1 MSRRAEYRREA
12 KKKPDAV
19 YRVTRAELE
28 KMIADATR
36 KAWREHQMYTAF
48 ATMKVYER
56 VQSVVLMEMGWGARG
71 PRMKRY
77 FDRTGEIMD
86 RFGRILDKG
95 KPEEIRAFCDE
106 YGVDPEIFG
115 AAIEAGI
122 QAGKL
127 EDTEEIEIDLIGG
140 EA

>member
-1 MSRRAEYRREA
+1 MNRRAEYRREA

-19 YRVTRAELE
+19 YHVTRAELE

-36 KAWREHQMYTAF
+36 EAWREHQMYTAF

-71 PRMKRY
+71 PRMQRY
-77 FDRTGEIMD
+77 FERTGEIMD

-95 KPEEIRAFCDE
+95 KPDEIRAFCDE

-115 AAIEAGI
+115 AAIEARELAEQG
-122 QAGKL
+122 
-127 EDTEEIEIDLIGG
+127 EVEIELGG
-140 EA
+140 ET

>member
-19 YRVTRAELE
+19 YHVTRAELE

-71 PRMKRY
+71 PRMQRY
-77 FDRTGEIMD
+77 FERTGEIMD

-115 AAIEAGI
+115 AAIKTRELAEQG
-122 QAGKL
+122 
-127 EDTEEIEIDLIGG
+127 EVEIDLEEGV
-140 EA
+140 

>member
-19 YRVTRAELE
+19 YHVTRAELE
-28 KMIADATR
+28 KMVADATR

-71 PRMKRY
+71 PRMQRY
-77 FDRTGEIMD
+77 FERTGEIMD

-95 KPEEIRAFCDE
+95 KPEKIRAFCDE

-115 AAIEAGI
+115 AAIKTRELAEQG
-122 QAGKL
+122 
-127 EDTEEIEIDLIGG
+127 EVEIDL
-140 EA
+140 EEEV

>member
-19 YRVTRAELE
+19 YHVTRAELE

-86 RFGRILDKG
+86 RFGKILDKR

-115 AAIEAGI
+115 AAIKTRELAEQG
-122 QAGKL
+122 
-127 EDTEEIEIDLIGG
+127 EIEIDLEGG

>member
-19 YRVTRAELE
+19 YHVTRAELE

-56 VQSVVLMEMGWGARG
+56 VQSVVLMEMGWSARG
-71 PRMKRY
+71 PRMQRY
-77 FDRTGEIMD
+77 FERTGEIMD
-86 RFGRILDKG
+86 RFGKILDKG
-95 KPEEIRAFCDE
+95 KPDEIRAFCDE
-106 YGVDPEIFG
+106 YGVDPKIFG
-115 AAIEAGI
+115 AAIKTRELAEQG
-122 QAGKL
+122 
-127 EDTEEIEIDLIGG
+127 EVEIDL
-140 EA
+140 EEEV

>member
-19 YRVTRAELE
+19 YHVTRAELE

-71 PRMKRY
+71 PRMQRY
-77 FDRTGEIMD
+77 FERTGEIMD
-86 RFGRILDKG
+86 RFGRILEKG

-115 AAIEAGI
+115 AAIKTRELAKQG
-122 QAGKL
+122 
-127 EDTEEIEIDLIGG
+127 EVEIDLERGG
-140 EA
+140 V

>member
-1 MSRRAEYRREA
+1 MSKRAEYRRQA
-12 KKKPDAV
+12 KQKPDAV
-19 YRVTRAELE
+19 YHVTRAELE

-36 KAWREHQMYTAF
+36 KAWQEHQMYTAF

-71 PRMKRY
+71 PRMQRY
-77 FDRTGEIMD
+77 FERTGEIMD

-115 AAIEAGI
+115 AAIKTRELAEQG
-122 QAGKL
+122 
-127 EDTEEIEIDLIGG
+127 EVEIELQG
-140 EA
+140 EENGN

>member
-19 YRVTRAELE
+19 YHVTREELE
-28 KMIADATR
+28 KMIAEATR
-36 KAWREHQMYTAF
+36 KAWRERQMYTAF
-48 ATMKVYER
+48 VTMKVYER

-71 PRMKRY
+71 PRMQRY
-77 FDRTGEIMD
+77 FERTGEIMD

-95 KPEEIRAFCDE
+95 KPDEIRAFCDE

-115 AAIEAGI
+115 AAIETRELAE
-122 QAGKL
+122 Q
-127 EDTEEIEIDLIGG
+127 EEIEIDLERGV
-140 EA
+140 

>member
-19 YRVTRAELE
+19 YHVTRAELE
-28 KMIADATR
+28 KMITDGTR

-71 PRMKRY
+71 PRMQRY
-77 FDRTGEIMD
+77 FERTGEIMD

-95 KPEEIRAFCDE
+95 KQEEIRAFCDE

-115 AAIEAGI
+115 SAIKTRELAEQG
-122 QAGKL
+122 
-127 EDTEEIEIDLIGG
+127 EVEIDLEEGV
-140 EA
+140 

>member
-1 MSRRAEYRREA
+1 MSRRAEYRRET

-19 YRVTRAELE
+19 YHVTRAELE

-48 ATMKVYER
+48 TTMKVYER
-56 VQSVVLMEMGWGARG
+56 VQSAVLMEMGWGARG
-71 PRMKRY
+71 PRMQKY
-77 FDRTGEIMD
+77 FERTGEIMD

-95 KPEEIRAFCDE
+95 KPDEIREFCDE

-115 AAIEAGI
+115 AAINTHELAE
-122 QAGKL
+122 Q
-127 EDTEEIEIDLIGG
+127 EEIEIELEEGV
-140 EA
+140 

>member
-19 YRVTRAELE
+19 YHVTRAELE
-28 KMIADATR
+28 EMIADATR

-71 PRMKRY
+71 PRMQRY
-77 FDRTGEIMD
+77 FERTGEIMD

-95 KPEEIRAFCDE
+95 KQDEIRAFCDE
-106 YGVDPEIFG
+106 YGVDSEIFG
-115 AAIEAGI
+115 AAIKTHELAE
-122 QAGKL
+122 QK
-127 EDTEEIEIDLIGG
+127 EIEIDLEKGV
-140 EA
+140 

>member
-12 KKKPDAV
+12 KKKLDAV
-19 YRVTRAELE
+19 YHVTRAELE

-71 PRMKRY
+71 PRMQRY
-77 FDRTGEIMD
+77 FERTGEIMD

-95 KPEEIRAFCDE
+95 RPEEIRAFCDE

-115 AAIEAGI
+115 AAIKTHELAEQG
-122 QAGKL
+122 
-127 EDTEEIEIDLIGG
+127 EIEIELEGG
-140 EA
+140 ET

>member
-19 YRVTRAELE
+19 YHVTRAELE

-36 KAWREHQMYTAF
+36 KAWRENQMYTAF
-48 ATMKVYER
+48 ATMKAYER

-86 RFGRILDKG
+86 RFGKILDKG
-95 KPEEIRAFCDE
+95 KPDEIRAFCDE

>member
-19 YRVTRAELE
+19 YHVTRAELE

-77 FDRTGEIMD
+77 FDRTDEIMD
-86 RFGRILDKG
+86 RFGHILDKG

-106 YGVDPEIFG
+106 HGVDPEIFG
-115 AAIEAGI
+115 AAINTRELAE
-122 QAGKL
+122 Q
-127 EDTEEIEIDLIGG
+127 EEIEIEMEGG
-140 EA
+140 EV

>member
-1 MSRRAEYRREA
+1 MSKRAEYRREA

-19 YRVTRAELE
+19 YHVTRAELE

-36 KAWREHQMYTAF
+36 KAWRKHQMYTAF

-71 PRMKRY
+71 PRMQRY
-77 FDRTGEIMD
+77 FERTGEIMD
-86 RFGRILDKG
+86 RFGKILDKG
-95 KPEEIRAFCDE
+95 KSDEIWAFCDE

-115 AAIEAGI
+115 AAIKTRELAG
-122 QAGKL
+122 Q
-127 EDTEEIEIDLIGG
+127 EEIEIDLGG
-140 EA
+140 EEA

>member
-1 MSRRAEYRREA
+1 MSKRAEYRREA
-12 KKKPDAV
+12 KKKLDAV
-19 YRVTRAELE
+19 YHVTRAELE

-71 PRMKRY
+71 PRMQRY
-77 FDRTGEIMD
+77 FERTGEIMD

-95 KPEEIRAFCDE
+95 KPDEIRAFCDE

-115 AAIEAGI
+115 AAIKTHELAE
-122 QAGKL
+122 QK
-127 EDTEEIEIDLIGG
+127 EIEIDLEWG

>member
-19 YRVTRAELE
+19 YHVTRAELE
-28 KMIADATR
+28 KMIAD
-36 KAWREHQMYTAF
+36 

-86 RFGRILDKG
+86 RFGKILDKR

-115 AAIEAGI
+115 AAIKTRELAEQG
-122 QAGKL
+122 
-127 EDTEEIEIDLIGG
+127 EIEIEMEGGG
-140 EA
+140 EKHDDERLSGYHAK

>member
-19 YRVTRAELE
+19 YHVTRAELE
-28 KMIADATR
+28 KMVEDATR

-77 FDRTGEIMD
+77 FERTQEIMN
-86 RFGRILDKG
+86 RFGYILEKG
-95 KPEEIRAFCDE
+95 KPEEIREFCDE
-106 YGVDPEIFG
+106 YGIEPEIFD
-115 AAIEAGI
+115 ASMQEAPEV
-122 QAGKL
+122 
-127 EDTEEIEIDLIGG
+127 EDEKEIEISMED
-140 EA
+140 EV

>member
-1 MSRRAEYRREA
+1 MSKRAEYRREA

-19 YRVTRAELE
+19 YHVTRAELE

-71 PRMKRY
+71 PRMQRY
-77 FDRTGEIMD
+77 FERTGEIMD

-115 AAIEAGI
+115 AAIKTRELAEQG
-122 QAGKL
+122 
-127 EDTEEIEIDLIGG
+127 EVEIDL
-140 EA
+140 EEEV

>member
-19 YRVTRAELE
+19 YHVTRAELE

-71 PRMKRY
+71 PRMQRY
-77 FDRTGEIMD
+77 FERTGEIMD

-115 AAIEAGI
+115 AAIKTRELAE
-122 QAGKL
+122 Q
-127 EDTEEIEIDLIGG
+127 EEIEIELQG
-140 EA
+140 EKNGNCV